1 MNKHEAQLLLAAC
14 RPGGEEAED
23 AEMRSAMDIMRT
35 DPDLAQWFAE
45 SQSLDKAIAARIAS
59 VPVPA
64 SLKADILA
72 GARLTRR
79 KSVWHSRW
87 TWMAAAAAVVVFAL
101 FINLPVLHRTGTDI
115 TASQTKAPV
124 ATLGEYRSDVGAA
137 FASMNADGF
146 KPTLGVKSM
155 ADVAQYV
162 SSQHSPLGN
171 PATPGGLAAVK
182 PLACRVI
189 DWRGQ
194 KVSIICVGRDGLEAH
209 VFVVDRK
216 AIRDAGDVDIKA
228 IAKASD
234 YPVAAWEDDQ
244 HAYVMVGN
252 TKNTDLSKLLL

>member
-1 MNKHEAQLLLAAC
+1 MNRHEAQLLLTAF
-14 RPGGEEAED
+14 RPGEGNED
-23 AEMRSAMDIMRT
+23 AAIRSALEFMRG
-35 DPDLAQWFAE
+35 DPELAQWFAD
-45 SQSLDKAIAARIAS
+45 SQALDKAIAGRLAS

-72 GARLTRR
+72 GARASRR
-79 KSVWHSRW
+79 KSFWRNGW
-87 TWMAAAAAVVVFAL
+87 TWMAAAAAVVVAL
-101 FINLPVLHRTGTDI
+101 F
-115 TASQTKAPV
+115 ASIPLATKTTV

-137 FASMNADGF
+137 FAQMSAGGF

-162 SSQHSPLGN
+162 NTQKSPLGN
-171 PATPGGLAAVK
+171 PEKPGGLASVK

-216 AIRDAGDVDIKA
+216 VIRDAGDVDIKA

-234 YPVAAWEDDQ
+234 YPVAAWEDDK

-252 TKNTDLSKLLL
+252 TKDTDLAKLLL

>member
-1 MNKHEAQLLLAAC
+1 MNRHEAQLLLTTF
-14 RPGGEEAED
+14 RPGDQETED
-23 AEMRSAMDIMRT
+23 AAMRSALEFMRD
-35 DPDLAQWFAE
+35 DPELAQWFAD
-45 SQSLDKAIAARIAS
+45 SQALDNAIAGRLAS

-72 GARLTRR
+72 GARISRR
-79 KSVWHSRW
+79 KSFWRSGW
-87 TWMAAAAAVVVFAL
+87 TWLAVAAAIVVMVFA
-101 FINLPVLHRTGTDI
+101 NLSLPHRNGVEVVAI
-115 TASQTKAPV
+115 HTKAPV

-137 FASMNADGF
+137 FASMNATGF
-146 KPTLGVKSM
+146 KPTLGVSSM
-155 ADVAQYV
+155 ADVAHYV
-162 SSQHSPLGN
+162 STQSSPLGN
-171 PATPGGLAAVK
+171 PEKPGGLASVK

-189 DWRGQ
+189 EWRGQ

-216 AIRDAGDVDIKA
+216 AIKDGADVDIKA

-252 TKNTDLSKLLL
+252 TKTTDLSKLLL